1 MILPGLGMERAYVL
15 ALRNDP
21 EIIARGVSGH
31 TVGPEWLDT
40 GRFYVIYEPVGY
52 MRVDEGEVSIAVEYG
67 ARGQGIASR
76 ALRSLA
82 DREPG
87 ITARVKVDNHASLWA
102 FRKAGFDEV
111 ERRSDLVLLRAAR

>member
-1 MILPGLGMERAYVL
+1 MILAGLGMERAYVL

-31 TVGPEWLDT
+31 TVGPAWLDT

-87 ITARVKVDNHASLWA
+87 ITARVKVDNHASLGA
-102 FRKAGFDEV
+102 FRRAGFDEV